1 MIDHITI
8 RVKNI
13 DTVVAFYSEAL
24 KPLGNSLDFDKN
36 FDSVR
41 VVGFRKN
48 GKIDLWFTDDTPL
61 SGSLHI
67 ALRAESKEEVDRFYE
82 AGIRAGGK
90 DNGAPGIRPEYHEKY
105 YGAFLL
111 DPEGNN
117 IEAVFGN

>member
-24 KPLGNSLDFDKN
+24 KPLGYSLDFDKN

-41 VVGFRKN
+41 VVGFGKN
-48 GKIDLWFTDDTPL
+48 GKIDTWFTTDTPC
-61 SGSLHI
+61 SGPLHI
-67 ALRAESKEEVDRFYE
+67 AWKAESRKEVDDFYG
-82 AGIRAGGK
+82 AGIKAGGK
-90 DNGAPGIRPEYHEKY
+90 DNGVPGIRPEYHENY
-105 YGAFLL
+105 YGAFLI